1 MEQKAEGESP
11 RKNNQSEKA
20 TTPRGNEEAKLEM
33 CKSPAKAQYLTSR
46 GDRVNK
52 NPELLKRA

>member
-33 CKSPAKAQYLTSR
+33 CKSPAKA
-46 GDRVNK
+46 
-52 NPELLKRA
+52 